1 MAAASLDAKKA
12 KDVLRQVEFYFS
24 DSNLPRDN
32 FLKKTMQE
40 SEDGLVSLALI
51 CSFTRMRSHLGL
63 GNVKPEEVPEETV
76 QAVADTLRK
85 SSALKVS
92 EDGKKIGRSTEL
104 LKPEE
109 VIEQVDSRT
118 IAVSP
123 LPYDVK
129 LEDVEAFFGKLAK
142 VNSVRLPRHFSEKRH
157 FCGTALVEFSVEE
170 DAKKL
175 LEDNLVYAGV
185 DLEIKPKKQFDAKR
199 EKQQEEFEKS
209 RSLKKDGSA
218 GSYPK
223 GLIVAFKL
231 KSIPADSS
239 TEENG
244 KEKADDNVE
253 VPETETENVI
263 ASATNDGEPII
274 SHSLEDA
281 EKNVEKDANLQ
292 ESEHKE
298 TNVSSLENEDEAKK
312 GESEKDAATGDKDNV
327 VTREDLKEIFKRFG
341 TVKYVDF
348 RMGEESGYIRF
359 EDSDS
364 AVKARATAVLVEGG
378 LTVKNCTVTLEALT
392 GEAEKEYWDLLRG
405 NQERTRENKGGR
417 GRGRGHKGGRP
428 FNGKRHQHED
438 SAASRPSKA
447 RKV

>member
-1 MAAASLDAKKA
+1 MAAASLDAQKA
-12 KDVLRQVEFYFS
+12 KEVLRQVEFYFS

-32 FLKKTMQE
+32 FLKKTVQE

-51 CSFTRMRSHLGL
+51 CSFTRMRNHLGL

-76 QAVADTLRK
+76 QAVAATLRK
-85 SSALKVS
+85 SAALKVS

-104 LKPEE
+104 LKLEE

-129 LEDVEAFFGKLAK
+129 LEDIEAFFGKLAK
-142 VNSVRLPRHFSEKRH
+142 VNSVRLPRHVSEKRV

-170 DAKKL
+170 DAKKV
-175 LEDNLVYAGV
+175 LEDNPVYAGV
-185 DLEIKPKKQFDAKR
+185 ELEIKPKKEFDAER
-199 EKQQEEFEKS
+199 EKQQEEFEQL
-209 RSLKKDGSA
+209 RSFRKDGSD

-231 KSIPADSS
+231 KSIPGEGS
-239 TEENG
+239 TEENDQ
-244 KEKADDNVE
+244 EKSNDSVE
-253 VPETETENVI
+253 VPEMETENVT
-263 ASATNDGEPII
+263 ASATDECEPMT
-274 SHSLEDA
+274 SHSSEDA
-281 EKNVEKDANLQ
+281 GKNVENDDNLQ
-292 ESEHKE
+292 DSENKT
-298 TNVSSLENEDEAKK
+298 TNDSSTKNEDEVGK
-312 GESEKDAATGDKDNV
+312 GENKKRSTTVNKENI
-327 VTREDLKEIFKRFG
+327 VTREDLKEIFNRFG
-341 TVKYVDF
+341 TVKFVDF

-405 NQERTRENKGGR
+405 NQERFRGNKGGR
-417 GRGRGHKGGRP
+417 GRGNKGGRP
-428 FNGKRHQHED
+428 FDSKRHRQAD

-447 RKV
+447 PKV

>member
-1 MAAASLDAKKA
+1 MAAASLDAQKA
-12 KDVLRQVEFYFS
+12 KEVLRQVEFYFS

-32 FLKKTMQE
+32 FLKKAVQE

-51 CSFTRMRSHLGL
+51 CSFARMRNHLGL

-76 QAVADTLRK
+76 QAVAETLRK
-85 SSALKVS
+85 SVALKVS

-142 VNSVRLPRHFSEKRH
+142 INSVRLPRHVSEKKH

-170 DAKKL
+170 DAKKV
-175 LEDNLVYAGV
+175 LEDNLVYAGIE
-185 DLEIKPKKQFDAKR
+185 LEIKPKKEFDAVR
-199 EKQQEEFEKS
+199 EKQQEEYEQS
-209 RSLKKDGSA
+209 RSLKKDGSD

-231 KSIPADSS
+231 KSIPGEGS
-239 TEENG
+239 TEENCQ
-244 KEKADDNVE
+244 EKANESV
-253 VPETETENVI
+253 VPERETENVT
-263 ASATNDGEPII
+263 ASATAEGEPMA

-281 EKNVEKDANLQ
+281 EKNVEKDGNLQ
-292 ESEHKE
+292 DSENKA
-298 TNVSSLENEDEAKK
+298 TNDASMENEDEVGKEEDKK
-312 GESEKDAATGDKDNV
+312 DSTTVNKENI
-327 VTREDLKEIFKRFG
+327 VTREDLKEIFNRFG
-341 TVKYVDF
+341 TVKFVDF

-364 AVKARATAVLVEGG
+364 AVKARATAVLVESG

-405 NQERTRENKGGR
+405 NQERFRGNKGGR
-417 GRGRGHKGGRP
+417 GRGRGNKGGRP
-428 FNGKRHQHED
+428 FDGKRNRHAD
-438 SAASRPSKA
+438 SPASRPSKVP
-447 RKV
+447 KV